1 MADHS
6 ALANDATLSPRAYTD
21 PSVLNDMTTMQFN
34 EWAFSLGDT
43 QTGCYNKGSLPLA
56 LATNDTCLLGFWCKS
71 SGHVHHSFMLIP
83 AGPNSD
89 DEHPPQMC
97 PPTWQCAVLRANQA
111 TCPFAQGDLEPLICP
126 GGSYCPPG
134 GKTRI
139 PCDAGTF
146 CPQGSYKPI
155 KCDKG
160 AYCPWASAHQIP
172 LLPLYVVI
180 SIDSLLLCLLVAGL
194 AYSKWRKRN
203 KPRYSSINIKVTE
216 DDTEALR
223 ALNMSPR
230 CSVSI
235 AEVSTGAPSP
245 NSSIT
250 LISTTPTIS
259 APTTRDRH
267 RSTASDISHLSPDSQ
282 DSAMNKFLIYLSR
295 ATHTKELGL
304 SFDFEGLSFE
314 TSKKLEILHNITG
327 SIPRGTMTGIMGGSG
342 AGKSTLVNALMRGK
356 SSSGTIKINGV
367 IKDMKR
373 YKKLVGRVPQDD
385 IVLGELTVRENILHS
400 ARMRL
405 PSSWNDRAIQDYVDS
420 LIACL
425 SLTHVRNSLVGDAR
439 KPVISGGQRKRVSV
453 GIELAAAPMA
463 IFLDEPTSG
472 LDATS
477 AASIMRLLKA
487 ISRLGVTVIAI
498 IHQPREDIFV
508 DFDQLLLLA
517 DGSQVYAGATEEA
530 APYFEDLGYQFPTQ
544 SNPADIIMDIITG
557 NGKQYSSDAEK
568 FDGDTDSLIQFWY
581 ENGQYG
587 KTNKRLSVA
596 VNAARSHRLSVN
608 SMQSTAEHE
617 QSLHETM
624 KTRGA
629 SWYAQ
634 VYYCC
639 KRALLQQVRNR
650 TSFFFEIFVAA
661 LAGLVIGL
669 SAYSSDGHLF
679 SGIYHPPFTMMS
691 SAVDYKSAPQLG
703 LLSAMAIGLASS
715 APGVWVFGEEAPI
728 FHRESSSGHSK
739 SAYYL
744 GKVMS
749 TFPRI
754 TIAALHYT
762 VMIGVLATPL
772 MSFQDMYAANLVY
785 FYAIYGLASIV
796 SMLVKREDGPL
807 LAVLLSLILGVLGGV
822 APPLSQVKKWHMK
835 WFWRLSPGV
844 WFTEGYWTKMV
855 SPRAYLWDVDVASQS
870 IGLTLGEFGK
880 DLALILLIG
889 TVYRLLAY
897 VLMILF
903 KKRQR

>member
-1 MADHS
+1 M
-6 ALANDATLSPRAYTD
+6 
-21 PSVLNDMTTMQFN
+21 
-34 EWAFSLGDT
+34 
-43 QTGCYNKGSLPLA
+43 
-56 LATNDTCLLGFWCKS
+56 
-71 SGHVHHSFMLIP
+71 
-83 AGPNSD
+83 
-89 DEHPPQMC
+89 
-97 PPTWQCAVLRANQA
+97 
-111 TCPFAQGDLEPLICP
+111 
-126 GGSYCPPG
+126 
-134 GKTRI
+134 
-139 PCDAGTF
+139 
-146 CPQGSYKPI
+146 
-155 KCDKG
+155 
-160 AYCPWASAHQIP
+160 
-172 LLPLYVVI
+172 
-180 SIDSLLLCLLVAGL
+180 
-194 AYSKWRKRN
+194 
-203 KPRYSSINIKVTE
+203 
-216 DDTEALR
+216 
-223 ALNMSPR
+223 
-230 CSVSI
+230 
-235 AEVSTGAPSP
+235 
-245 NSSIT
+245 
-250 LISTTPTIS
+250 
-259 APTTRDRH
+259 
-267 RSTASDISHLSPDSQ
+267 
-282 DSAMNKFLIYLSR
+282 
-295 ATHTKELGL
+295 
-304 SFDFEGLSFE
+304 
-314 TSKKLEILHNITG
+314 
-327 SIPRGTMTGIMGGSG
+327 
-342 AGKSTLVNALMRGK
+342 
-356 SSSGTIKINGV
+356 GTIKINGV

-420 LIACL
+420 LSACL

-530 APYFEDLGYQFPTQ
+530 VPYFEDLGYQFPTR
-544 SNPADIIMDIITG
+544 SNPTDIIMDIITG

-568 FDGDTDSLIQFWY
+568 FGGDTDSLIQFWY
-581 ENGQYG
+581 GNGQYG

-703 LLSAMAIGLASS
+703 LLSAMAIG
-715 APGVWVFGEEAPI
+715 
-728 FHRESSSGHSK
+728 K

-822 APPLSQVKKWHMK
+822 APPLSQVKKWHME

-844 WFTEGYWTKMV
+844 SFTEGYWTKMV

-880 DLALILLIG
+880 DLALILVIG